1 MPGRRLLSVISELL
15 LVKLALLPLVGAW
28 LYSYGS
34 ELRSETTH
42 LPVRLRCV
50 NWYGA
55 HMETFV
61 AGGLDKRS
69 CGDIADSIREI
80 GANCVRIPLSV
91 QLVVENPRPP
101 ASAIAGLNAS
111 ECNAFTALEILD
123 CQVRELTRRGL
134 MVILNNH
141 NSFAGW
147 VGSYERVPQGLWHT
161 PDFPTKDWVASLVL
175 LATRYRNDPLVV
187 GIDIRNEIHDQDD
200 TVITWGKTS
209 DVDSDWKAATLLAD
223 AAIREANPQV
233 LVIVSGLSRSY
244 DLRAM
249 QDLQN
254 YRSKYVFTTHV
265 YRYSWWFI
273 SVNWVLVFWLS
284 LLFIK
289 VNLVVVCYVYRKHHI
304 LRSYMAVR
312 NYRPAWPYVIAGA
325 VLWPVYSVGVSLAWI
340 QQAKEAGCSS
350 IADDAIP
357 TFYVGIFGLLVV
369 AAAWTVLARHENVM
383 CWSRLL
389 MCLCL
394 WNACLG
400 AVQAGLS
407 VFYQTYWAVLWDMHR
422 WDSKHIPV
430 FVGEFGTYVGDTS
443 VVWGW
448 LVKSIGGMHFAY
460 WPLNGCRPASV
471 QARPMCPVGPAALFF
486 SRKFLEDCNY
496 QQHQPSFLT
505 NSKGSKRVETFEN
518 DTFGILDCDWA
529 TVRNVNWTK
538 SIFADPMKHYNSRSS
553 N

>member
-1 MPGRRLLSVISELL
+1 
-15 LVKLALLPLVGAW
+15 
-28 LYSYGS
+28 
-34 ELRSETTH
+34 
-42 LPVRLRCV
+42 
-50 NWYGA
+50 
-55 HMETFV
+55 METFV

-69 CGDIADSIREI
+69 CSDIAESILSI

-91 QLVVENPRPP
+91 QLVLENPSPP

-111 ECNAFTALEILD
+111 QCNASTALEILD

-161 PDFPTKDWVASLVL
+161 PDFPTKDWVASLVS
-175 LATRYRNDPLVV
+175 LAARYRNDPLVV
-187 GIDIRNEIHDQDD
+187 GIDIRNEIHDQQGI
-200 TVITWGKTS
+200 VITWGKTD

-249 QDLQN
+249 QDLHN
-254 YRSKYVFTTHV
+254 YRSKYVFTTHM
-265 YRYSWWFI
+265 YTSSLWFTNM
-273 SVNWVLVFWLS
+273 NWVLVLSLS
-284 LLFIK
+284 LLFI
-289 VNLVVVCYVYRKHHI
+289 VFNLGVMYYLRRQQHV
-304 LRSYMAVR
+304 LRSYIAVR
-312 NYRPAWPYVIAGA
+312 KYRPAWPYVIAGA
-325 VLWPVYSVGVSLAWI
+325 GLLPVYAVVVSLVWI

-357 TFYVGIFGLLVV
+357 TLNWGIFGLVV
-369 AAAWTVLARHENVM
+369 VVVTCLILTRHENVF
-383 CWSRLL
+383 CWSRLVI
-389 MCLCL
+389 CFCL
-394 WNACLG
+394 WNACVG

-407 VFYQTYWAVLWDMHR
+407 MFYQTYAAVLWELRR
-422 WDSKHIPV
+422 WDSRHIPV
-430 FVGEFGTYVGDTS
+430 FVGEFGTDIGDTT
-443 VVWGW
+443 VQWAW
-448 LVKSIGGMHFAY
+448 LLAYIRDMHYSY
-460 WPLNGCRPASV
+460 WPLNGCRSAAV
-471 QARPMCPVGPAALFF
+471 QARPMCPIGPEKFFF
-486 SRKFLEDCNY
+486 SGKYREDCNY

-505 NSKGSKRVETFEN
+505 HSKDSKHFEKFEN
-518 DTFGILDCDWA
+518 DTFGLLNCDWV

-538 SIFADPMKHYNSRSS
+538 SIFPDAMNKHNSSSS

>member
-1 MPGRRLLSVISELL
+1 MRLGL
-15 LVKLALLPLVGAW
+15 LVNLVLLPLVDAW
-28 LYSYGS
+28 LYSYDS
-34 ELRSETTH
+34 ELRSEATH
-42 LPVRLRCV
+42 LPVRLWCI

-69 CGDIADSIREI
+69 CGAIADSIVSI

-91 QLVVENPRPP
+91 QLVVENPSPP
-101 ASAIAGLNAS
+101 ASAIAGLNVS
-111 ECNAFTALEILD
+111 ECNASTALEILD

-161 PDFPTKDWVASLVL
+161 ADFPTKDWVASLTS
-175 LATRYRNDPLVV
+175 LAARYRNDPLVV
-187 GIDIRNEIHDQDD
+187 GIDIRNEIHDQAGI
-200 TVITWGKTS
+200 VITWGKTD

-249 QDLQN
+249 QDLHN
-254 YRSKYVFTTHV
+254 YRSKYVFTTHM
-265 YRYSWWFI
+265 YRYSWWFVI
-273 SVNWVLVFWLS
+273 VNWMLVFWLS
-284 LLFIK
+284 LLFIAG
-289 VNLVVVCYVYRKHHI
+289 NLLLVYCLHRKQNL
-304 LRSYMAVR
+304 LRSYVGVR

-325 VLWPVYSVGVSLAWI
+325 LLMPAYAVVVSLVWI
-340 QQAKEAGCSS
+340 QQAKENGCSS

-357 TFYVGIFGLLVV
+357 TLYLGISGLVV
-369 AAAWTVLARHENVM
+369 VVACFLALARRENVF
-383 CWSRLL
+383 CWSRLVIYF
-389 MCLCL
+389 CL
-394 WNACLG
+394 WNACVG
-400 AVQAGLS
+400 ALQAGFS
-407 VFYQTYWAVLWDMHR
+407 VFYQTYASVLWELRR
-422 WDSKHIPV
+422 WDSRHIPV

-443 VVWGW
+443 VIWGW
-448 LVKSIGGMHFAY
+448 LMKAISGMHYAY
-460 WPLNGCRPASV
+460 WPLNGCRPASIQV
-471 QARPMCPVGPAALFF
+471 PPICPVGPVRLLF

-505 NSKGSKRVETFEN
+505 NAKGSKHFQASEN
-518 DTFGILDCDWA
+518 DIFGILDCDWV
-529 TVRNVNWTK
+529 TVRNANWTK
-538 SIFADPMKHYNSRSS
+538 NIFPDANASGSL